1 MVVVVLN
8 KLKDP
13 IFWLFKINIEFLL
26 IETYL
31 FYINKITLLELFYML
46 FGNVALFALTYLVK
60 ETIDLN
66 KRLRTWLRL

>member
-1 MVVVVLN
+1 MVLN

>member
-1 MVVVVLN
+1 MVLN

-31 FYINKITLLELFYML
+31 FYINKITLLELFYMF
-46 FGNVALFALTYLVK
+46 FGNVILFTLTYLVK

>member
-1 MVVVVLN
+1 MLN

-31 FYINKITLLELFYML
+31 FYINKITLLELFYMF
-46 FGNVALFALTYLVK
+46 FGNVILFTLTYLVK

>member
-31 FYINKITLLELFYML
+31 FYINKITLLELFYMF
-46 FGNVALFALTYLVK
+46 FGNVILFTLTYLVK

>member
-1 MVVVVLN
+1 MLN